1 MYVQRGLMIVTAL
14 VAAAFTVNAGAQEK
28 GTKNVDT
35 RVFEMR
41 TYYAHPG
48 KMNALHERFRKHTC
62 KLFEKHGMTLIG
74 FWSPSEAK
82 EAEKKMVYILAFP
95 SRAAAQKSWD
105 AFRNDPDW
113 KAVRDASE
121 KDGPLVMRVVSEFLD
136 PTDYSPLK

>member
-1 MYVQRGLMIVTAL
+1 MYVQRGLIL
-14 VAAAFTVNAGAQEK
+14 VAALIGAAFAVNAGAQEK

-48 KMNALHERFRKHTC
+48 KMSALHERFRKHTC
-62 KLFEKHGMTLIG
+62 KLFDKHGMTLIG

-95 SRAAAQKSWD
+95 SRKAAEQSWK
-105 AFRNDPDW
+105 AFREDPEW
-113 KAVRDASE
+113 KAAKDASE
-121 KDGPLVMRVVSEFLD
+121 KEGRLVDRVDSLFLN